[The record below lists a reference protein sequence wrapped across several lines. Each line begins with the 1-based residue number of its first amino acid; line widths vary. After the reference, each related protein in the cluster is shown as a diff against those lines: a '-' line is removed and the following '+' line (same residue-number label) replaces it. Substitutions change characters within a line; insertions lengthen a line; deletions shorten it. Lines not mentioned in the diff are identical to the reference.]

1 MRRLFIILACV
12 AALGA
17 LVGTTLSAFSDT
29 TSNSSNSFEA
39 ATAFGGDLRMASG
52 SFTGDG
58 SDNRSIDAGFQPDLV
73 IVKASTNQ
81 IGWARTSS
89 MTGDS
94 SKPLAGATVLGTNRI
109 QSFAA
114 NGFTVGTDAAVNGNG
129 TTYSWQAFKADSS
142 VLKLGSYTGNG
153 AAARGVT
160 GVGFTPE
167 YAAVL
172 PASAQR
178 ANQRYAGM
186 TRGFQFDNDTGT
198 TTRIT
203 SLDADGFSVGNSA
216 EANTNGTV
224 YHYIAFN
231 EAAGSVKKGSYAGT
245 GASKAVTG
253 VGFSPLYAMVRANDT
268 ATARR
273 GHQRSAATA
282 GTESQFFTNLANI
295 TTGITSLLADGFQVG
310 TDASVNANVATYHYL
325 AFRNAGG
332 GCPTPGSQTVTASA
346 DSWVDQSSPATNK
359 GNDSALLVTSK
370 SGNANTRA
378 LVQHSLPSVP
388 AGCTVTAAKLRLY
401 DSSPTAGRTI
411 EAVPNSAAW
420 TENGVTWANQPST
433 TGAAANA
440 TSTGAVGFM
449 EWTVTSQVQSMYSG
463 SNHGFR
469 VRDATEDAAAGPM
482 QSFRSRE
489 AGSTPPELVVTFG

>member
-94 SKPLAGATVLGTNRI
+94 SKPLAGATALGADRI
-109 QSFAA
+109 QSFTA
-114 NGFTVGTDAAVNGNG
+114 NGFTVGTNAAVNGAG
-129 TTYSWQAFKADSS
+129 TTYSWQAFKADAS

-153 AAARGVT
+153 AAARSVT

-172 PASAQR
+172 PASTGR
-178 ANQRYAGM
+178 ANQRYSGM

-216 EANTNGTV
+216 DANTNGTV
-224 YHYIAFN
+224 YHYVAFN
-231 EAAGSVKKGSYAGT
+231 ETAGSVKKGSYTGS
-245 GASKAVTG
+245 GASQAVTG
-253 VGFSPLYAMVRANDT
+253 SGFSPLYAMVRANDT
-268 ATARR
+268 ATARQ
-273 GHQRSAATA
+273 GHHRSAAVP
-282 GTESQFFTNLANI
+282 GSGSQFYGAFANI

-310 TDASVNANVATYHYL
+310 TDVAVNANGPTYHYL

-332 GCPTPGSQTVTASA
+332 GCSTPGSQTVTSTA
-346 DSWVDQSSPATNK
+346 DSWVNEASATTNN
-359 GNDSALLVTSK
+359 GSDSVLKVTSK
-370 SGNANTRA
+370 SGNSNTRA
-378 LVQHSLPSVP
+378 LVQYSLPSVP
-388 AGCTVTAAKLRLY
+388 SGCSVTSAKLRLY
-401 DSSPTAGRTI
+401 NGSPVSGRTLQ
-411 EAVPNSAAW
+411 ALQNAASW
-420 TENGVTWANQPST
+420 TENGVTWANQPAT
-433 TGAAANA
+433 TGSAATAA
-440 TSTGAVGFM
+440 TTSAAGFM

-482 QSFRSRE
+482 QSFRGRE